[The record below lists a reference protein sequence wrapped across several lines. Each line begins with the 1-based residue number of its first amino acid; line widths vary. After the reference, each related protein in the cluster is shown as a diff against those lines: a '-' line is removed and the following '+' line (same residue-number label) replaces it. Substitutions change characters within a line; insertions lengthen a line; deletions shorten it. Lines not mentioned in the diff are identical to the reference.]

1 MSDLPP
7 DERLV
12 SPVGGPRRF
21 LKSKKAR
28 NALIALVAVGAVGFV
43 VAGINA
49 AINDKST
56 TEKPI
61 YTGASTIAQVI
72 ATPPIPPI
80 VEPKPAEPPAT
91 KIVYVPGPS
100 TPPPPPLVV
109 PPTNFVQFPA
119 GLGGEG
125 FFDVPAAVARKDEA
139 PGGEG
144 GANAAAPAPQVPAAP
159 KTEVAFK
166 PSIVAGGKAGP
177 AIRLTYVMMPQL
189 IPCALDTAMDSTLAG
204 AISCHT
210 TQDVLSPDHVLLM
223 PTGTVVMGTYKND
236 IKVGQ
241 NRLYAFS
248 GNAITKEGIPVPLD
262 SSVADSLGRAGIGPP
277 NADVDHHYMERFG
290 AALLL
295 SAVDAGVSLG
305 QAELSRG
312 NTTNLNF
319 GATGG
324 GGGNGISGL
333 AQQILQSQIN
343 IPPTISV
350 PPGAIVSIVVDHPV
364 DFSDAIKVAAR

>member
-56 TEKPI
+56 IEKPI
-61 YTGASTIAQVI
+61 DTGASTIAQVI

-125 FFDVPAAVARKDEA
+125 FSTSPLRWRERTRHLKRKAALTLPPRRRI
-139 PGGEG
+139 PPRPRPRWRSS
-144 GANAAAPAPQVPAAP
+144 PAPLLAA
-159 KTEVAFK
+159 KRA
-166 PSIVAGGKAGP
+166 
-177 AIRLTYVMMPQL
+177 R
-189 IPCALDTAMDSTLAG
+189 
-204 AISCHT
+204 
-210 TQDVLSPDHVLLM
+210 
-223 PTGTVVMGTYKND
+223 
-236 IKVGQ
+236 
-241 NRLYAFS
+241 RS
-248 GNAITKEGIPVPLD
+248 G
-262 SSVADSLGRAGIGPP
+262 
-277 NADVDHHYMERFG
+277 
-290 AALLL
+290 
-295 SAVDAGVSLG
+295 
-305 QAELSRG
+305 
-312 NTTNLNF
+312 
-319 GATGG
+319 
-324 GGGNGISGL
+324 
-333 AQQILQSQIN
+333 
-343 IPPTISV
+343 
-350 PPGAIVSIVVDHPV
+350 
-364 DFSDAIKVAAR
+364 

>member
-1 MSDLPP
+1 MSGASP
-7 DERLV
+7 DERQV

-28 NALIALVAVGAVGFV
+28 NALIAAVGVGAIGFM

-49 AINDKST
+49 AVNDKST

-61 YTGASTIAQVI
+61 ETGASMIAQV
-72 ATPPIPPI
+72 TPPPPMPPPA
-80 VEPKPAEPPAT
+80 VEPKPPEPIT
-91 KIVYVPGPS
+91 KVVYVPGPPAAQS
-100 TPPPPPLVV
+100 PPLLIPPPV
-109 PPTNFVQFPA
+109 NFVQFPA
-119 GLGGEG
+119 G
-125 FFDVPAAVARKDEA
+125 

-144 GANAAAPAPQVPAAP
+144 LFEVPAGVAPKINPPAAEGAPNAVAGLPGAP

-166 PSIVAGGKAGP
+166 PSTVVGGKAGP
-177 AIRLTYVMMPQL
+177 AIRLTYVMTPQL

-210 TQDVLSPDHVLLM
+210 TQDVLSPEHVLLM

-236 IKVGQ
+236 LRVGQ

-262 SSVADSLGRAGIGPP
+262 SSVADSLGRSGIGPP

-295 SAVDAGVSLG
+295 SAADAGVSLG

-319 GATGG
+319 GST